1 MLKLHGL
8 LKEARQCDNEKILVL
23 SNDVVADAEKAGMT
37 VCDYVKETQ
46 RINPQFKDVYL
57 VHDTSNYE
65 EFGEGETYEEEE
77 EETYPTT
84 VDEWMQYNGLSWSD
98 FI

>member
-23 SNDVVADAEKAGMT
+23 SNDVVADAEKTGMT
-37 VCDYVKETQ
+37 VCDYVKETK
-46 RINPQFKDVYL
+46 RINPQFEDVYL
-57 VHDTSNYE
+57 VHDTSNFK
-65 EFGEGETYEEEE
+65 EFEEGETYEEEE